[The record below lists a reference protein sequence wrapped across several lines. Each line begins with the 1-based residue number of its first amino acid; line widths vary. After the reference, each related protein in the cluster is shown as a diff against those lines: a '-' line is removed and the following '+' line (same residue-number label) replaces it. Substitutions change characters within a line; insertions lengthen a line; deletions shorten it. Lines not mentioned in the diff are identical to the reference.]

1 MSTRRC
7 APIYFSLRRSLRIS
21 RLICLS
27 ALRRSRLISR
37 SAFRLAFR
45 YSRLASRFALRYA
58 RRIFRRISAEF
69 MAAHSS

>member
-1 MSTRRC
+1 MSKTRYP
-7 APIYFSLRRSLRIS
+7 PIYFSFCRSLRIS
-21 RLICLS
+21 RLIFLS

-45 YSRLASRFALRYA
+45 YSRLASRFALRCA

-69 MAAHSS
+69 MAAHPP